1 MSTFPKDAALR
12 ENPNYNHLHLFQDY
26 GPNESQVI
34 YETHD
39 VGDKSFTMPA
49 HQWTTRNIVHRN
61 VIMPPQ
67 TSISSSLLV
76 NGGRVDF
83 QIEKD
88 FYNVRSM
95 YIELTVTN
103 TSADTAQKLSPVY
116 MLFDNIKLISG
127 GKTEFINMSGLD
139 LYTAATTFM
148 TNAQIAAEGILT
160 NLSTAWVANTTIATG
175 ASTTYY
181 LPLLDLFP
189 KDGND
194 NGFPLFNARQ
204 MKLELLFKGSDSIET
219 NSSAGMANH

>member
-1 MSTFPKDAALR
+1 
-12 ENPNYNHLHLFQDY
+12 
-26 GPNESQVI
+26 
-34 YETHD
+34 
-39 VGDKSFTMPA
+39 
-49 HQWTTRNIVHRN
+49 
-61 VIMPPQ
+61 MPPQ

-76 NGGRVDF
+76 NGGRVYF

-194 NGFPLFNARQ
+194 NGFPCL
-204 MKLELLFKGSDSIET
+204 MHDK
-219 NSSAGMANH
+219 